1 MDISAVNMKNNLQ
14 CFKPEI
20 LRECATNTKIP
31 LRISSKRDHVLRTG
45 IELYMTI
52 SVLPYLQAD
61 LQVVGLKLKPN
72 FELPNLVAPYIKI
85 LQSEPRGRTNCPHP
99 CLHHN

>member
-1 MDISAVNMKNNLQ
+1 M
-14 CFKPEI
+14 
-20 LRECATNTKIP
+20 
-31 LRISSKRDHVLRTG
+31 LRTG

-72 FELPNLVAPYIKI
+72 FELPNLVAPY
-85 LQSEPRGRTNCPHP
+85 Q
-99 CLHHN
+99 